1 MKLYLNRFYLLL
13 HKCLNL
19 ALSLSAQISSPSS
32 VLGRWRASLRH
43 LVDLD
48 SGLKSEKK
56 MDSVEWKEKRVNLIC
71 NFLLK
76 INYCME
82 ITHFTS

>member
-1 MKLYLNRFYLLL
+1 M
-13 HKCLNL
+13 
-19 ALSLSAQISSPSS
+19 
-32 VLGRWRASLRH
+32 
-43 LVDLD
+43 DLD
-48 SGLKSEKK
+48 SGLKSEKR